1 MIALTANAIVGA
13 KETYIKA
20 GFSAYLSKPIEGTE
34 LEKMLTLYCNNYEDR
49 IVKLTEAF
57 RKEDWDNYTVYAH
70 GLKSTSLNIGGEVV
84 SKAAKELEDAGKIL
98 RESKQ
103 DAKSIAFIKEHHDYV
118 LRLYSATVEEAKN
131 ICNNSE
137 SISMLKE

>member
-1 MIALTANAIVGA
+1 MQSWVQ
-13 KETYIKA
+13 
-20 GFSAYLSKPIEGTE
+20 
-34 LEKMLTLYCNNYEDR
+34 
-49 IVKLTEAF
+49 
-57 RKEDWDNYTVYAH
+57 RKHILRPGSEDWDNYTVYAH

-131 ICNNSE
+131 ICSYSE